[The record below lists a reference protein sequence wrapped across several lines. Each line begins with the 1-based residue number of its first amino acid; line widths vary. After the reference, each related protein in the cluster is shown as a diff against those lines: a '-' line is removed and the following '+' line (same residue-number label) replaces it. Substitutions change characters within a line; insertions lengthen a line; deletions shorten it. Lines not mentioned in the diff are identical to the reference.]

1 MIPLLEVSSLS
12 HRFRDV
18 TALKDVRFTLDPGH
32 ILGLVGPNGAGKTTL
47 LRILAGLLPPDTGSV
62 RILGQELSCLDAVH
76 RAGVAF
82 VPSGP
87 GLFPGYTA
95 LKLAAWNRQ
104 FYPVWDDVR
113 FTGLLQH
120 FRLDPS
126 RKIREYSLGMRGILA
141 LSLALAQKPR
151 LLLLDEPLTGLDPR
165 ARLDIIHTLLEDFSG
180 HEDTAMVI
188 SSHYLEE
195 LERLCDRVV
204 FLDSGQIRA
213 DVELE
218 PFREEARTIRCVFQK
233 EPPEHI
239 LSMEGITSVTRE
251 GRLGYLIRTGS
262 NFPEIYEALSQVP
275 HYVIEVSHRNLQ
287 DLWDE
292 EAGRKESRFHD

>member
-1 MIPLLEVSSLS
+1 MIPILEVNSLNR
-12 HRFRDV
+12 RFREV
-18 TALKDVRFTLDPGH
+18 AALRDVRFSLDQGH

-47 LRILAGLLPPDTGSV
+47 LRVLAGLVPPDSGSV
-62 RILGQELSCLDAVH
+62 RILGQELSSLDTIR
-76 RAGVAF
+76 RAAVAF

-87 GLFPGYTA
+87 GLFPDYTA
-95 LKLAAWNRQ
+95 LELAAWNSR
-104 FYPVWDDVR
+104 FYTEWDPVR
-113 FTGLLQH
+113 FTELLEH
-120 FRLDPS
+120 FRLDPR
-126 RKIREYSLGMRGILA
+126 RKIREYSLGMQGILA

-165 ARLDIIHTLLEDFSG
+165 ARLDIIHTLLEDFSSQG
-180 HEDTAMVI
+180 NTSIVI

-204 FLDSGQIRA
+204 FLESGQIRA

-239 LSMEGITSVTRE
+239 LSMGGITSVTRE
-251 GRLGYLIRTGS
+251 GRLGYLIRTSS

-292 EAGRKESRFHD
+292 EASRRESRFHD